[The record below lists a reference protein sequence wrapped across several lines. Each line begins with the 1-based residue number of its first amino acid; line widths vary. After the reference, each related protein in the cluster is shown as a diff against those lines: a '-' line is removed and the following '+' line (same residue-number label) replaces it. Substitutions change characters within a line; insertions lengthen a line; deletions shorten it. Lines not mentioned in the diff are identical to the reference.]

1 MRRVL
6 FVIALILSAQVV
18 LAQLYHS
25 YVYSFLQ
32 GNKFYHTSESL
43 DSTSIVEPLKKIE
56 TLSTYQYSGIEKNK
70 TYLRVSPLFS
80 LNVGYDSQQKH
91 ITNASGIGVF
101 VDYKLKEKFTAFA
114 KVYQENGRYNSYT
127 DSVIEKTGMMPYAG
141 IAHKLNDGRYF
152 AWNNS
157 FGIAYNTKKFFK
169 AELANDKIFI
179 GHGYRSLLMSN
190 NSNSFPFLKLEVKVL
205 KFKYQSI
212 FANIYDLR
220 QSNGMFRNARNKYA
234 AIHYLQY
241 QIHRKL
247 ELSLFEAIMFQPRND
262 KGFAYDVNYLNP
274 IIFYRP
280 VEYSLG
286 STDNAI
292 VGGSLKWNITKSIN
306 IYSQLVLDEFL
317 LKEVKARKG
326 WVDNKQALQVGVT
339 SNFKRGKHHV
349 SLLAEFNYLRPY
361 IFSHKNT
368 IQNYTNEGMSL
379 AHPYNS
385 NFYEALVQLK
395 YRSNKN
401 FQLCA
406 FASYS
411 LIGYD
416 IKNVSYGQ
424 NINASYDYRVRYNT
438 FYEGNFVGQG
448 LSTKQ
453 IIVQLNAV
461 YCLNKYNNT
470 FVNAAIQGRAISNV
484 NQKSFGFFPSIGIS
498 TLVFREAG
506 VY

>member
-6 FVIALILSAQVV
+6 LVIAHMLSAQLV

-25 YVYSFLQ
+25 SVYSFLQ
-32 GNKFYHTSESL
+32 GNTFYHTSESL
-43 DSTSIVEPLKKIE
+43 DSTQVVEGLKKFEKI
-56 TLSTYQYSGIEKNK
+56 STYQYSGADKNK
-70 TYLRVSPLFS
+70 TYLRISPLFT
-80 LNVGYDSQQKH
+80 LNAGYDSPRKQSTH
-91 ITNASGIGVF
+91 ASGVGLF

-114 KVYQENGRYNSYT
+114 KVYQENGLYPSYT
-127 DSVIEKTGMMPYAG
+127 DSVIQKTGMMPYGG
-141 IAHKLNDGRYF
+141 IAHPLSNGRHYV
-152 AWNNS
+152 WNNA

-179 GHGYRSLLMSN
+179 GHGYRSLLLSN
-190 NSNSFPFLKLEVKVL
+190 NANSFPFLKLEVKVL

-212 FANIYDLR
+212 FANMFDMR
-220 QSNGMFRNARNKYA
+220 QSNGLFRNARNKYA

-241 QIHRKL
+241 QVHRKL

-274 IIFYRP
+274 VIFYRP

-326 WVDNKQALQVGVT
+326 WVDNKQAFQVGT
-339 SNFKRGKHHV
+339 TANFKLGKHHFSV
-349 SLLAEFNYLRPY
+349 LGEFNYLRPF

-368 IQNYTNEGMSL
+368 IQNYTNQGMSL

-385 NFYEALVQLK
+385 NFYEAIFQLK

-424 NINASYDYRVRYNT
+424 TINASYDFRVRYNT

-453 IIVQLNAV
+453 VIVQLNAV
-461 YCLNKYNNT
+461 YCLNKHNNT
-470 FVNAAIQGRAISNV
+470 FVNAAIQARAISNV
-484 NQKSFGFFPSIGIS
+484 NQNSLGFFPSIGIS